1 MKRSREPLSVER
13 ERRGGKL
20 MTTQVLDTQLHMDEA
35 FKRLLARD
43 VSRAVEEERQYAIV
57 ACVPQHLPGEGI
69 ADIIEI
75 AAKCVRRLVRDG
87 DTAGRINDHI
97 LAVGLPNTDPTEARV
112 FAHRL
117 QSDFELLSAHFRNTV
132 WDAGF
137 ACLPADGSTG
147 QELLDAAI
155 QAARTRRRRL
165 AG

>member
-1 MKRSREPLSVER
+1 MA
-13 ERRGGKL
+13 
-20 MTTQVLDTQLHMDEA
+20 TQVLDTKLYTDET
-35 FKRLLARD
+35 FRRLLAGD
-43 VSRAVEEERQYAIV
+43 VVHAVEEGRPYAIV

-75 AAKCVRRLVRDG
+75 AAKCISRVVRDG

-97 LAVGLPNTDPTEARV
+97 LAVGLPNTDPIEARV
-112 FAHRL
+112 FAYRL
-117 QSDFELLSAHFRNTV
+117 QSDFELLSAHYKNTV
-132 WDAGF
+132 WDAGC

-147 QELLDAAI
+147 QGLLDAAV

>member
-1 MKRSREPLSVER
+1 MKRPIEPLIVER
-13 ERRGGKL
+13 ERRRGKL
-20 MTTQVLDTQLHMDEA
+20 MTTQVMDTKLHTDET
-35 FKRLLARD
+35 FRRLLAGD
-43 VSRAVEEERQYAIV
+43 VARAVEGERQYAII
-57 ACVPQHLPGEGI
+57 ACVPQHLPGEGV
-69 ADIIEI
+69 ADIVEI
-75 AAKCVRRLVRDG
+75 AVKCVRRLVRDG

-97 LAVGLPNTDPTEARV
+97 LVVGLPNTDPTEARV

-117 QSDFELLSAHFRNTV
+117 QSDLELLSAHFRNTV

-155 QAARTRRRRL
+155 QAARTRRRRF